1 MKSNINTEKFVDKFV
16 QTIPYGQPLSKAKI
30 KVNDKGEII
39 IEGKEKTWY
48 VKDLNAAIRQ
58 QLFHV
63 LSHYEDLTI
72 LLKPIEMQHSGQI
85 SQMEN
90 TVQKIESLLKS
101 MGTIQS
107 ITVLKDK
114 VTEFEKNLK
123 DIEVLLTEKE
133 KRDVSIIRKVLIRAN
148 KLLQERERCE
158 KIITTTL
165 LDLIL
170 VFSFLDT
177 NKIEEIKWNQF
188 FESIKKL
195 KTVHVNP
202 YRTRTQ
208 SPEVRFLQYELYS
221 LTKNDIEKAKIKL
234 WKAIEKIIPIYPEQL
249 YIEIDGK
256 NFSIKDGKIFKGRG

>member
-1 MKSNINTEKFVDKFV
+1 MKSNIEKFV
-16 QTIPYGQPLSKAKI
+16 QSIPYGRSFHTVKI
-30 KVNDKGEII
+30 KVNDKGEVVIY
-39 IEGKEKTWY
+39 GKERIWH
-48 VKDLNAAIRQ
+48 VQDLNAAIRQ

-63 LSHYEDLTI
+63 LFHYEDAM
-72 LLKPIEMQHSGQI
+72 LLKPIKIKHSGQI

-101 MGTIQS
+101 METIQN
-107 ITVLKDK
+107 IKVLKDK
-114 VTEFEKNLK
+114 VTEFENNLK
-123 DIEVLLTEKE
+123 NIEGILTEKE
-133 KRDVSIIRKVLIRAN
+133 KRDISIVKKVLIRAE

-165 LDLIL
+165 LNWIL

-195 KTVHVNP
+195 KTVHINP
-202 YRTRTQ
+202 YRIRAQ

-234 WKAIEKIIPIYPEQL
+234 WKAIEKIIPIYPGQL
-249 YIEIDGK
+249 DIEIDGK
-256 NFSIKDGKIFKGRG
+256 KLTIKDGKIFEGRG